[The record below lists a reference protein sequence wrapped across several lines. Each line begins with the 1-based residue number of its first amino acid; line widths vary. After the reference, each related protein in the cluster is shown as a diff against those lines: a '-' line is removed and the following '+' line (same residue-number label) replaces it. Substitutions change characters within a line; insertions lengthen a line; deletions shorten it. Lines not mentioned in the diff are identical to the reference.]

1 MGHLNM
7 KKTFT
12 LIELL
17 VVIAII
23 SMLMAMLLPSLKKA
37 RDMGKQACCLSNFRQ
52 LGYVCEQYAGDYG
65 YGIAYFYPYN
75 GDRIYWYEQLEPY
88 AGLVKGSFCI
98 GSLYNKVRGR
108 FMCPS
113 VNNEDTNDAAI
124 WRPYGS
130 PVSYTI
136 GCNGTNST
144 GNKGPN
150 YPMPSRLNILGDSY
164 GPVLLGKIPI
174 VQYCQ
179 LRYSHSG
186 SAILLYGDGH
196 ADSRKG
202 GTLSPDLNTPFWNQK
217 PLYKNLPD

>member
-1 MGHLNM
+1 M

-37 RDMGKQACCLSNFRQ
+37 RDMGKQACCLSNFKQ
-52 LGYVCEQYAGDYG
+52 LGYACEQYAGDYA
-65 YGIAYFYPYN
+65 YGNAYFYPYE
-75 GDRIYWYEQLEPY
+75 GTARIYWYEQLEPY

-98 GSLYNKVRGR
+98 GSLYNNVRGR

-113 VNNEDTNDAAI
+113 VNSEDAHDATI
-124 WRPYGS
+124 WYPYGGV
-130 PVSYTI
+130 VSFTI
-136 GCNGTNST
+136 GINSKNTT
-144 GNKGPN
+144 GLKGPN

-164 GPVLLGKIPI
+164 GPLLGNKSPI
-174 VQYCQ
+174 VQYCN
-179 LRYSHSG
+179 LRYSHCG

-202 GTLSPDLNTPFWNQK
+202 GTLSPDLNTPFWNQN